1 MPWDSLKLNDGM
13 TRTNSS
19 GSNSYGTWRTGK
31 GQPPVDSLKQAF
43 AAGIH
48 HVDTAQNYTNEPEA
62 GIAIRESGIP
72 REQIFVTTK
81 WSRLNGL
88 DIATSFQ
95 NSLKNLGLSYI
106 DLYLIHGAELCDDIP
121 KCWKEMEKIKDSG
134 LARQPIFFLFLFFR
148 HSNDFGLI
156 YYRSIGVS
164 NFEVQDLQ
172 QLLAISKHVPVV
184 NQILFHPY
192 VYEEQLPILKL
203 CAEKSIVIEAYSP
216 LIPVTKRPG
225 GPVDK
230 PVSQVAQRLGVSM
243 DQVLLAWAK
252 AKGTVPVT
260 MSAKKERVKGYV
272 KAGDLVLSSADI
284 DAIDKAGAKG
294 VNAN

>member
-1 MPWDSLKLNDGM
+1 MPWDAVKLNDENVMPGIA
-13 TRTNSS
+13 
-19 GSNSYGTWRTGK
+19 YGTWRTGK

-43 AAGIH
+43 AAGIL

-62 GIAIRESGIP
+62 GIAIRDSGIP
-72 REQIFVTTK
+72 RENIFVTTK
-81 WSRLNGL
+81 WSGL
-88 DIATSFQ
+88 DSIANSFQ
-95 NSLKNLGLSYI
+95 NSLNNLGLSYI

-121 KCWKEMEKIKDSG
+121 QCWKEMEKIKDSG
-134 LARQPIFFLFLFFR
+134 RAK
-148 HSNDFGLI
+148 
-156 YYRSIGVS
+156 SIGVS

-172 QLLAISKHVPVV
+172 ELLAVAKHVPVV

-192 VYEEQLPILKL
+192 VYKQQLPILEF
-203 CAEKSIVIEAYSP
+203 CVEKDIVIEAYSP

-230 PVSQVAQRLGVSM
+230 PVSEIAQRLGVSM

-260 MSAKKERVKGYV
+260 MSMKKERVQGYV
-272 KAGDLVLSSADI
+272 KAGDLVLSPADI
-284 DAIDKAGAKG
+284 AAIDEAGGKG
-294 VNAN
+294 FQAL